1 MDQEL
6 AMQIIKWTA
15 IVFAAG
21 FIGYFG
27 RYLSMQVIDQMRR
40 KKAAENKDEQ
50 KRPMGKYEYKLEKRK
65 AKAEKKKA
73 KARKK
78 NK

>member
-27 RYLSMQVIDQMRR
+27 RYLSMQVIDRMRK
-40 KKAAENKDEQ
+40 KKAAENKGEQ
-50 KRPMGKYEYKLEKRK
+50 KGPMGKYEYKLEKRK

-78 NK
+78 K